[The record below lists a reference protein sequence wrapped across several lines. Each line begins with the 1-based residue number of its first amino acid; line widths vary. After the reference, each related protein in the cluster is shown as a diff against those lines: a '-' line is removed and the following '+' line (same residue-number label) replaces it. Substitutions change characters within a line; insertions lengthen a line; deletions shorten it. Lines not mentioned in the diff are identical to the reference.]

1 MYVGAFGVV
10 HKGELKASD
19 GTLKTVAIKT
29 IKCELLYVYAHV
41 CLCVCMHVCMCV
53 CVHACM
59 HACMRVCAHVQAL
72 VVNDWVCALL
82 RIYVTVLCVMD
93 SKE

>member
-1 MYVGAFGVV
+1 MYMHTCV
-10 HKGELKASD
+10 
-19 GTLKTVAIKT
+19 
-29 IKCELLYVYAHV
+29 YVCA
-41 CLCVCMHVCMCV
+41 CMCV
-53 CVHACM
+53 CVCVCMHACM
-59 HACMRVCAHVQAL
+59 HARMRVCAHVQVL